1 MNQEQNEVI
10 RKLSIAEA
18 SLDVVSKVTHKM
30 ETDQVIESLVVAK
43 IVPVFRRWILFH
55 CSNYQLQGKQ

>member
-30 ETDQVIESLVVAK
+30 ETDRVIEGFVVGK
-43 IVPVFRRWILFH
+43 IVPVFRR
-55 CSNYQLQGKQ
+55 